1 MTEREHGLQRPATPG
16 DPAGMATGGFRTQR
30 IAAGG
35 APGSSAVDDPPRDN
49 PSRDDPPRDNPS
61 RDDPPRDYPP
71 RDDSPERS
79 PAESPRTGSGG
90 TSATRTRARSTASGA
105 RGARRAR
112 LMLRRIDPWST
123 MKFSLV
129 LSIVAFIIW
138 IVAVALL
145 YGLLAAMGVFTKIDQ
160 SIVQLIGPSSTGI
173 ESIISIKTV
182 LTAAAVVGL
191 VDIVLFTALATLGAV
206 IYNLC
211 ADLVGGVE
219 VTLVEAD

>member
-1 MTEREHGLQRPATPG
+1 MTEREDGLQRPATPG
-16 DPAGMATGGFRTQR
+16 EPAGMAAGGFRTQR

-35 APGSSAVDDPPRDN
+35 DPGSSAVDSPPREHPSRDDLPGDY
-49 PSRDDPPRDNPS
+49 PSRDDPPARAAA
-61 RDDPPRDYPP
+61 
-71 RDDSPERS
+71 
-79 PAESPRTGSGG
+79 AESSTTGSGR
-90 TSATRTRARSTASGA
+90 TPAIRTRARGTASGA

-145 YGLLAAMGVFTKIDQ
+145 YGLLAGMGVFTKIDQ
-160 SIVQLIGPSSTGI
+160 SVVQLIGPSSTGI